1 MKTLILLLTATFCT
15 TVASAQ
21 NKPKPK
27 LEGIYTRIDDTLELK
42 GGGSCVLGTYDN
54 KGKEI
59 RENCK
64 WREIDGKVVVE
75 SKAGKQ
81 VYPVRT
87 AEIRGKRL
95 LVLMIREVAG
105 EPSGYSKEL
114 AAE

>member
-1 MKTLILLLTATFCT
+1 MKTLILLLTATFYT

-21 NKPKPK
+21 NKPK

-64 WREIDGKVVVE
+64 WHEADGKVVIE

-81 VYPVRT
+81 IYPVRT